1 MFTRIASFVRKTF
14 PIEFR
19 LLAVSVAIGLLSG
32 AFYLGESTDLAT
44 AVGIAAGFSC
54 ALGSWLGTRL
64 YLATARLFISWIDA
78 IRKRVADLEPQLMPA
93 ERPENSDGRKNPR
106 RSLMMPL
113 VLTSA
118 YITPVC
124 FVTVT
129 TGAIGAILSTQL
141 DALFMVGW
149 LTATLSGLGALI
161 LVVAI
166 QALYLWWIQRQVASF
181 QRYLTPVQPVLPD
194 ALPAAILDHN
204 ISRTEQIV
212 RKLTGIGQT
221 ATEQTTA

>member
-1 MFTRIASFVRKTF
+1 MFTQMTSFVRKTF

-19 LLAVSVAIGLLSG
+19 LLAVSVAIGLISG

-44 AVGIAAGFSC
+44 AVGIATGFSC
-54 ALGSWLGTRL
+54 AIGSWLGTRL
-64 YLATARLFISWIDA
+64 YLAAARLFISWIDA

-93 ERPENSDGRKNPR
+93 ECPGNAAYRKNPH
-106 RSLMMPL
+106 RSLVMPL
-113 VLTSA
+113 VLISA

-129 TGAIGAILSTQL
+129 TGAIGAILATQL
-141 DALFMVGW
+141 DTLFVVGW
-149 LTATLSGLGALI
+149 LTATLSGLGTLI
-161 LVVAI
+161 LVVAV
-166 QALYLWWIQRQVASF
+166 QSLYLWWIQRQVASF
-181 QRYLTPVQPVLPD
+181 QRYLTPVQPVLP
-194 ALPAAILDHN
+194 AEVLDHN